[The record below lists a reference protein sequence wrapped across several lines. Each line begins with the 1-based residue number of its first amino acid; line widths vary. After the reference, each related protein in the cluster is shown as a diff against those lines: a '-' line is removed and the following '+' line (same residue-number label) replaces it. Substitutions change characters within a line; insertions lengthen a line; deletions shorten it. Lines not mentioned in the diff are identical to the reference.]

1 MIKLSI
7 FFQTTQT
14 DNNLSPEVVAQ
25 IRSINKLDIELYE
38 HARKLLLTRFDA
50 AKVLD
55 STFQE
60 HFDHTANKIFNFHD
74 IQAPEEEEDYD

>member
-1 MIKLSI
+1 MTKFI

-14 DNNLSPEVVAQ
+14 DNNLSPEVMAQ

-38 HARKLLLTRFDA
+38 HARKLLLMRFDA

-55 STFQE
+55 SNFQE
-60 HFDHTANKIFNFHD
+60 HFDHTANKIFNFND
-74 IQAPEEEEDYD
+74 IQVPQEEEDYD